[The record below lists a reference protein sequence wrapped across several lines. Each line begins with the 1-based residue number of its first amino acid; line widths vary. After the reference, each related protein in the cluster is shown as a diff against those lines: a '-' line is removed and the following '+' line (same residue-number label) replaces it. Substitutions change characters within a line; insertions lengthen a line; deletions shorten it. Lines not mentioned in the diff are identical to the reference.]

1 MAFKHIAMKKY
12 LLTYVHSRSFFGV
25 GLFAWLMLFGLSS
38 CDGFLDESPKAVT
51 EENFYQTAEEV
62 ATAVNAIYSPLRSEN
77 QTTYFATLECHTDYA
92 YGRGSFAQYNDFQGM
107 NSNNNNRVAGFWNAF
122 YLSIRNANIVIKN
135 APEGELISQEDID
148 RYVSEAKFLR
158 ALSYFHLVRNWGA
171 IPLRTAE
178 NMEDLAL
185 PKSTEEEVYA
195 LILADL
201 EEAEI
206 LLPEEQELLGRPTQS
221 AAKALL
227 ADVYL
232 QLERYADAKAKAQ
245 EVIDSGNHALVPVSD
260 RDDFQQIF
268 GPEVIT
274 TPEEIFSLKFVRQ
287 PGQGNYLPWV
297 FNHPSTGLYSFGG
310 SYAVYSDATNTFY
323 NNWDDQD
330 LRKSLWDMV
339 DFGLGDSTLVSRKF
353 IDNQAIGDNDA
364 GNDLPIYRY
373 AEILLIFAEAAAR
386 EAGGPTE
393 EAVEALNQVHRR
405 AYGVDPLSPSMFDF
419 VLADYDLDGFID
431 LVLQEK
437 AYEFQFEG
445 KRWLDLKRSGKA
457 EEVILQNKGLSISDS
472 HYLWPIPVSELE
484 YNPALDPATDQN
496 PGY

>member
-1 MAFKHIAMKKY
+1 MRKY
-12 LLTYVHSRSFFGV
+12 ILSYLSCRRCIGRGLLGLAALGV
-25 GLFAWLMLFGLSS
+25 FACEGL
-38 CDGFLDESPKAVT
+38 LDESPKAVT
-51 EENFYQTAEEV
+51 EENFYNTAEEV

-77 QTTYFATLECHTDYA
+77 QTTYIATLETHTDYG

-107 NSNNNNRVAGFWNAF
+107 NSNNINRVAGFWNAF

-135 APEGELISQEDID
+135 APNGESISQEDID

-171 IPLRTAE
+171 IPLRTE
-178 NMEDLAL
+178 LNMEDLSL
-185 PKSTEEEVYA
+185 PKSSVEEVYA

-201 EEAEI
+201 QEAEMG
-206 LLPEEQELLGRPTQS
+206 LPEEQELLGRPTRF

-227 ADVYL
+227 ADVFL
-232 QLERYADAKAKAQ
+232 QLERYGEARAKAQ
-245 EVIDSGNHALVPVSD
+245 EVMDSGKHSLVQVSD
-260 RDDFQQIF
+260 RDGFQNIF

-310 SYAVYSDATNTFY
+310 SYAIYSDASNDFY
-323 NNWDDQD
+323 KNWDDQD
-330 LRKSLWDMV
+330 LRKGLWDMV

-353 IDNQAIGDNDA
+353 TDNQAIGDNDA
-364 GNDLPIYRY
+364 GNDLPLYRY
-373 AEILLIFAEAAAR
+373 AEVLLIFAEAAAR
-386 EAGGPTE
+386 EAGAPTV
-393 EAVEALNQVHRR
+393 EAMEALNQVHRR
-405 AYGVDPLSPSMFDF
+405 AYGQDVLSPSDDDF
-419 VLADYDLDGFID
+419 RLEDYDLEGFVD
-431 LVLQEK
+431 LVIQEK

-445 KRWLDLKRSGKA
+445 KRWLDLKRTDKA
-457 EEVILQNKGLSISDS
+457 DEMIMKYKGLSISES

-484 YNPALDPATDQN
+484 YNPALDPSTDQN